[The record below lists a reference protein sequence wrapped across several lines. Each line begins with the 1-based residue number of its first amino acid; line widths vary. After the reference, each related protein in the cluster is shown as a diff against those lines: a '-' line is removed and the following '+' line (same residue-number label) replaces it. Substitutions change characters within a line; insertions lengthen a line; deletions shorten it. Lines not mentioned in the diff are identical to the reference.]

1 MVVRTN
7 LDDRIV
13 DVTARLGETFDLVES
28 SMNQSIKDLHDISLR
43 RKLKTEEKRK
53 KMRTSSQEISQD
65 LLLILT
71 LNSPLLQDLRII
83 IAFLRC
89 VDSLDRITTYQRQIT
104 SALQKWSDIVEDDS
118 TLPED
123 YLAQSLSN
131 FDCVCEMRELVKSAL
146 ISSEPMK
153 VGNIAKL
160 WKDTQ
165 SSYDEIQNLLLEESE
180 SKVLGKLGR
189 MQLAKVSKY
198 IERTG
203 YEYNRIASNWYFAIN
218 NEWVVID
225 ELDDFELTCESP
237 FS

>member
-7 LDDRIV
+7 LDDRIFG
-13 DVTARLGETFDLVES
+13 VTARLGETFDLVES
-28 SMNQSIKDLHDISLR
+28 SMNQSIKDLHDISMR
-43 RKLKTEEKRK
+43 RKLKTEKKRK

-123 YLAQSLSN
+123 YLAQALSN
-131 FDCVCEMRELVKSAL
+131 FEYVCEMRELVKSAL

-165 SSYDEIQNLLLEESE
+165 SSYDHLQDLLLEESK
-180 SKVLGKLGR
+180 SKVYGKHGR

-203 YEYNRIASNWYFAIN
+203 YEYIRIASNWYFAIM
-218 NEWVVID
+218 NEWIVID
-225 ELDDFELTCESP
+225 ELDDFELICESS

>member
-1 MVVRTN
+1 
-7 LDDRIV
+7 
-13 DVTARLGETFDLVES
+13 
-28 SMNQSIKDLHDISLR
+28 
-43 RKLKTEEKRK
+43 
-53 KMRTSSQEISQD
+53 
-65 LLLILT
+65 
-71 LNSPLLQDLRII
+71 
-83 IAFLRC
+83 
-89 VDSLDRITTYQRQIT
+89 
-104 SALQKWSDIVEDDS
+104 
-118 TLPED
+118 
-123 YLAQSLSN
+123 
-131 FDCVCEMRELVKSAL
+131 MRELVKSAL